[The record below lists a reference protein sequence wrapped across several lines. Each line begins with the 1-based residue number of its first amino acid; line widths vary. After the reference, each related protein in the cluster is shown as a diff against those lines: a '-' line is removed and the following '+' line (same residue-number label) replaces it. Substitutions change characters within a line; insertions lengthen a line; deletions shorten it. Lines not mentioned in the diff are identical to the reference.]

1 MLIQNIISYTDF
13 QHYLEKYKY
22 IIINIS
28 APWCKP
34 CNLIKPNIEKFISAI
49 NDIEII
55 YLKIDNS
62 IYEEYPLFE
71 TFFHMKKIPYFAFI
85 RNKEILENIVS
96 GDFENVSKK
105 IFNFTVLIKEEEKK
119 ILEESFNENNDF

>member
-1 MLIQNIISYTDF
+1 MLIQNIVSYTDF
-13 QHYLEKYKY
+13 QHYLENYKY
-22 IIINIS
+22 IIVNIS

-34 CNLIKPNIEKFISAI
+34 CNLIKPNIQKFVSAI

-62 IYEEYPLFE
+62 IYEEDGLFE

-85 RNKEILENIVS
+85 KNKEILEYITS

-119 ILEESFNENNDF
+119 ILEESFNKNNDF